1 MNGDSATSWL
11 VREATKHDVDQIVS
25 LWSGMMAVH
34 GEMDARFRFAPGVQ
48 KDVHKHIRSTLR
60 SRAARIYIAQHETQI
75 IGYILGE
82 LHTRRP
88 IYPIGQYGFISDLMV
103 AEKWRGSGIG
113 SALAKRVEE
122 WFRAEGVTTIE
133 LFVAEANEGSTSFW
147 ENVGFRSYLR
157 LVRKEL

>member
-1 MNGDSATSWL
+1 MSERAPASW
-11 VREATKHDVDQIVS
+11 VIREATKHDIDHIVS
-25 LWSGMMAVH
+25 LWSSMMVVH
-34 GEMDARFRFAPGVQ
+34 GELDPRFRFAPGVQ
-48 KDVHKHIRSTLR
+48 KDVHKHIRATLR
-60 SRAARIYIAQHETQI
+60 SRAARIFIAQHEREI

-103 AEKWRGSGIG
+103 SEKWRGNGIG
-113 SALAKRVEE
+113 SALAKRIEE